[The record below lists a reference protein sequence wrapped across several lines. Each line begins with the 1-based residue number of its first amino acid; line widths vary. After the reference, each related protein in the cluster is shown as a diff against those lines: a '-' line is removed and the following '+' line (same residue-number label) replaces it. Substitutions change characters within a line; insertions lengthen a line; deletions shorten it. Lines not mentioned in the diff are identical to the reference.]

1 MVPRVLTIAG
11 RDRCGG
17 AGVQADVKAR
27 TAVGGYAKPAA
38 TALTAQNTGGVR
50 GVLEVAPEFVALQ
63 IDAVVEDIGV
73 DAAKTGMLSGRAV
86 IEVVA
91 ERVRRHGIRP
101 LVVDPVMVAQSGD
114 SLLADD
120 AEGALRDLMLPLA
133 TVVTPNLPEAER
145 LVGMGIE
152 TEEQMRA
159 AARRIRDLGPEWVLM
174 KGGHV
179 AGDPVDLLFDGTG
192 FVELRRPRVLTQ
204 NTHGTGCTY
213 AAAIATGLA
222 QGMTVPDAVAQAR
235 DAVQA
240 GLVASLAIGHGHG
253 PLDHRAM
260 FRRPDEV

>member
-1 MVPRVLTIAG
+1 MVPRILTIAG
-11 RDRCGG
+11 SDSGGG
-17 AGVQADVKAR
+17 AGIQADLKTI
-27 TAVGGYAKPAA
+27 TALGGFGMSAV
-38 TALTAQNTGGVR
+38 TALTAQNTVGVR
-50 GVLEVAPEFVALQ
+50 GVLEVAPEFVAMQ

-120 AEGALRDLMLPLA
+120 AEGAIRDLMLPLA
-133 TVVTPNLPEAER
+133 TIVTPNLPEAER

-152 TEEQMRA
+152 TEEQMRD
-159 AARRIRDLGPEWVLM
+159 AARRIRDLGPDWVLM
-174 KGGHV
+174 KGGHLT
-179 AGDPVDLLFDGTG
+179 GDPVDLLFDGTD

-222 QGMTVPDAVAQAR
+222 QGMTVPDAVARAR

-240 GLVASLAIGHGHG
+240 GLAASLAIGHGHG